1 MGTVWERGRSEG
13 GERRTEERP
22 LDDRPP
28 NDDGGAV
35 TAERGDIEEGA
46 RQPGDIRGRHLIAL
60 AEVER
65 EDDESVEQLVEDAW
79 RQVDGVLVVGA
90 WLGLG
95 FGAASG
101 SGLG

>member
-1 MGTVWERGRSEG
+1 MCGSEG
-13 GERRTEERP
+13 GEQRTEERP
-22 LDDRPP
+22 LVDRIP

-35 TAERGDIEEGA
+35 AAEPGDNEEGA

-90 WLGLG
+90 WLG
-95 FGAASG
+95 FS
-101 SGLG
+101 